1 MASEAE
7 LKAALGEKEAELATL
22 QNSFDEYIESSK
34 ELESELESELAK
46 VEEQVGVEL
55 RTGRASA
62 SNKGK
67 DRNLPPT
74 PTFNPPPSSSPHLSR
89 KTRSS

>member
-55 RTGRASA
+55 S
-62 SNKGK
+62 
-67 DRNLPPT
+67 
-74 PTFNPPPSSSPHLSR
+74 
-89 KTRSS
+89 